1 MASRV
6 TSKARVRSI
15 RITSSRADSRHWTR
29 SVGFGPRT
37 SQRATL
43 NWLVLSGARLNGA
56 QGVPAERTGS
66 DGAAACR
73 RQARARACSRLGAVS
88 QVGRPDDIR
97 SRNLPFV
104 GRQRT

>member
-6 TSKARVRSI
+6 TSKFLVRLI
-15 RITSSRADSRHWTR
+15 RITSFHAGSRHWTR

-43 NWLVLSGARLNGA
+43 NWMVLSGALLNGA

-66 DGAAACR
+66 DGVAACR
-73 RQARARACSRLGAVS
+73 RQARARACSRLGAAGPFAKAS
-88 QVGRPDDIR
+88 VGDRQNRQFDLC
-97 SRNLPFV
+97 RNV
-104 GRQRT
+104 